1 MQADDWSHG
10 YVTDQLYTE
19 GFYRELAPSWLNYVA
34 AVNGCHPR
42 PIDGD
47 FTYLELGCGLGQS
60 TNVLAAC
67 YPRARFY
74 GVDFNPAHIANAEL
88 TARQAGIGNVR
99 FLERGFEELDKV
111 DLPEFDFIGLHGI
124 YSWVLP
130 PIQAAIVRVIRR
142 RLKPGGLV
150 YVSYNALPGWAS
162 EAPNQKL
169 LYEFGKTAIGTS
181 VERVEQALAQANK
194 LADLGAGH
202 HRANPAAAK
211 HLASI
216 AKHSRAYLVHE
227 YMNASWQPFFSCDV
241 ADAMAEAKLSF
252 CGSATLAE
260 NYPELATTDAGISLV
275 RAQPTPR
282 LQQLLLDFLM
292 NQRFRRDLFVRGH
305 AHLGNAA
312 ILRHL
317 RQCCFMASRPLPEL
331 LPKAKVPRGEI
342 GFEPTSFPII
352 RDLFAE
358 GSVAMADIA
367 NRVGARTKA
376 AGDVERTLQMMA
388 ACGYLSPAAKPFAA
402 PAMPKPLTR
411 CTVTSPVNRA
421 FLSLAASTVT
431 RRYLASEV
439 LGSAAA
445 IEPIEAMALLHLTA
459 ANGGAAPAREPLENA
474 VHAELKARGVNI
486 NLADKKGKP
495 PADPL
500 REVAKDQVGRL
511 LERTLPVLL
520 RAGIVTC
527 E

>member
-1 MQADDWSHG
+1 MQPDDWSHG
-10 YVTDQLYTE
+10 YVIDQPYTE

-42 PIDGD
+42 PIEGE

-67 YPRARFY
+67 YPQARFY

-88 TARQAGIGNVR
+88 VAREAGIGNVR
-99 FLERGFEELDKV
+99 FLERSFDELDQA

-130 PIQAAIVRVIRR
+130 PIQAAIVEVLRR

-169 LYEFGKTAIGTS
+169 LYEFGQAAIGTS
-181 VERVEQALAQANK
+181 VERVEQALTQAGK
-194 LADLGAGH
+194 LADLGTGH
-202 HRANPAAAK
+202 HRLNPAAAK
-211 HLASI
+211 HMASI
-216 AKHSRAYLVHE
+216 AKQSRAYLVHE

-260 NYPELATTDAGISLV
+260 NYPELATTDAGIALV

-282 LQQLLLDFLM
+282 LQQLVLDFLV

-305 AHLGNAA
+305 ARLGNTGV
-312 ILRHL
+312 LRHL
-317 RQCCFMASRPLPEL
+317 RQSCFLAPRPLADL
-331 LPKAKVPRGEI
+331 VPKAKVPRGEI
-342 GFEPTSFPII
+342 GFEPASFPVI

-358 GSVAMADIA
+358 GSLAMADVVARI
-367 NRVGARTKA
+367 GAKA
-376 AGDVERTLQMMA
+376 KGAGDIERTLQMMA
-388 ACGYLSPAAKPFAA
+388 GCGYLAPAAKPFAA
-402 PAMPKPLTR
+402 PAMPETLAR
-411 CTVTSPVNRA
+411 CRIVSPINRV
-421 FLSLAASTVT
+421 FLSQAASTVT

-439 LGSAAA
+439 LGNAVP

-459 ANGGAAPAREPLENA
+459 VNGRAAPAREALEEA
-474 VHAELKARGVNI
+474 LRTELKTRGISVN
-486 NLADKKGKP
+486 LDDKKAKP

-511 LERTLPVLL
+511 FERTLPVLQ
-520 RAGIVTC
+520 RAGIVVC

>member
-1 MQADDWSHG
+1 MQPDDWSHG
-10 YVTDQLYTE
+10 YVIDQPYTE

-42 PIDGD
+42 PIEGE

-67 YPRARFY
+67 YPQARFY

-88 TARQAGIGNVR
+88 MAREAGIGNVR
-99 FLERGFEELDKV
+99 FLERGFDELDSV
-111 DLPEFDFIGLHGI
+111 ELPEFDFIGLHGI

-130 PIQAAIVRVIRR
+130 PVQAAIVRVLRR
-142 RLKPGGLV
+142 RLKPGGLA

-169 LYEFGKTAIGTS
+169 LYEFGQAAIGSS
-181 VERVEQALAQANK
+181 VERVEQALAQAGK
-194 LADLGAGH
+194 LAELGAGH
-202 HRANPAAAK
+202 HRLNPSAAK
-211 HLASI
+211 HMASI
-216 AKHSRAYLVHE
+216 AKQSRAYLVHE

-260 NYPELATTDAGISLV
+260 NYPELATTDAGIALV

-282 LQQLLLDFLM
+282 LQQLVLDFLM
-292 NQRFRRDLFVRGH
+292 NQRFRRDVFVRGH
-305 AHLGNAA
+305 ARLVGVG
-312 ILRHL
+312 IQRHL
-317 RQCCFMASRPLPEL
+317 RECRLLAPRPLGEL
-331 LPKAKVPRGEI
+331 TAKAKVPRGEI
-342 GFEPTSFPII
+342 GFEPTSFPVI

-358 GSVAMADIA
+358 GSISIADAIERIGGRA
-367 NRVGARTKA
+367 KA
-376 AGDVERTLQMMA
+376 AGDIERTLQMMA
-388 ACGYLSPAAKPFAA
+388 ACGYLSPAARSFAA
-402 PAMPKPLTR
+402 PAMPKTLVR
-411 CTVTSPVNRA
+411 CRLLSPVNR
-421 FLSLAASTVT
+421 SLLALARATMT

-439 LGSAAA
+439 LGNAVP

-459 ANGGAAPAREPLENA
+459 QNGQAAPGREA
-474 VHAELKARGVNI
+474 VEEALHAELKTRRLSI
-486 NLADKKGKP
+486 KLEDKKGKP

-500 REVAKDQVGRL
+500 REVAKDQVSRL
-511 LERTLPVLL
+511 FERVLPVLH
-520 RAGIVTC
+520 RTGIVAC